1 MTQDVQSNDFIA
13 LADIALDNDDL
24 QHAIGEGTRTAYYRR
39 LDTMFAHS
47 DEHGEFMRQ
56 QAAEAKRRALRELPD
71 LLEKAERNLQKN
83 GYQVEWAEDAAQANQ
98 LVLDIARRHHV
109 RTVTKS
115 KSMLTEELGTNHALE
130 KAGLH
135 VVETDLGEYIIQLAG
150 ETPSHIVGPVMHK
163 TKSEIRDV
171 FVRELD
177 MQPTDNAEE
186 MVAFARRML
195 REDFLSADMGISG
208 GNFLVAETGS
218 IGLVM
223 NEGNGRMCTSL
234 PRVHIAIIGIEK
246 IVDTVEDYITLTQVL
261 PSSSTGQKMTVYTNI
276 LNGPSHDGEADGPEH
291 AYVILVDNGRSDI
304 YATKY
309 AEVLSCIRCGA
320 CQNACPVYRTM
331 GGHAYGWVYGG
342 PIGAVLTPLFVGL
355 ENATP
360 LPHASSLCGSCKQV
374 CPVDIDLPRMLL
386 DLRWDLVRE
395 GESKAGWDAAMKMW
409 AIGMT
414 SPTRFALGGK
424 AARAG
429 QAIMGDY
436 MPGVL
441 GNWSKHRDFP
451 EFAPKP
457 FRQLWGERAPTLNPG
472 PPRSPASRGKLPIKR
487 EGLS

>member
-1 MTQDVQSNDFIA
+1 MTVEVESNNFVA
-13 LADIALDNDDL
+13 LADIALRNEDL

-39 LDTMFAHS
+39 LDTMFAHG
-47 DEHGEFMRQ
+47 DEHGEFLRQ
-56 QAAEAKRRALRELPD
+56 QAAEAKRRALRDLPD
-71 LLEKAERNLQKN
+71 LLEKAERNLKKN
-83 GYQVEWAEDAAQANQ
+83 GYQVEWAVDAAQANQ
-98 LVLDIARRHHV
+98 LVLDIARRHQV
-109 RTVTKS
+109 QTVTKS
-115 KSMLTEELGTNHALE
+115 KSMLTEELGTNHAME
-130 KAGLH
+130 NAGLH

-163 TKSEIRDV
+163 TKAEIRDV

-177 MQPTDNAEE
+177 MAPTDNAEE

-195 REDFLSADMGISG
+195 REDFLSADMGVSG
-208 GNFLVAETGS
+208 GNFLIAETGS

-234 PRVHIAIIGIEK
+234 PRVHVALIGIEK
-246 IVDTVEDYITLTQVL
+246 VVDTVEDYATLTQVL

-276 LNGPSHDGEADGPEH
+276 LNGPGRADEGDGPEH
-291 AYVILVDNGRSDI
+291 AYVILVDNGRTDI

-320 CQNACPVYRTM
+320 CQNACPVYRSM

-414 SPTRFALGGK
+414 SPKRFALGGK

-429 QAIMGDY
+429 QAIMGEY

-451 EFAPKP
+451 DFAPKP
-457 FRQLWGERAPTLNPG
+457 FRQLWKSRRN
-472 PPRSPASRGKLPIKR
+472 RPATQTRQGTQ
-487 EGLS
+487 